1 MHVFLG
7 IYHKGVNR
15 WKAFIA
21 FTRVS
26 SVYSTSLYAVIKAL
40 TGNFELID
48 YNDENIIRYFV
59 VYFHS
64 VTRP

>member
-7 IYHKGVNR
+7 IYHKGVDR
-15 WKAFIA
+15 WKAFIGC
-21 FTRVS
+21 FHS
-26 SVYSTSLYAVIKAL
+26 SGYSTSLHAVIKAL
-40 TGNFELID
+40 TGNFESID

-64 VTRP
+64 VTTL

>member
-7 IYHKGVNR
+7 IYHKGVDR

-21 FTRVS
+21 FTP
-26 SVYSTSLYAVIKAL
+26 VYSTSLHAVIKAL
-40 TGNFELID
+40 TGNFESID

-64 VTRP
+64 VTTL

>member
-7 IYHKGVNR
+7 IYHKGVDR
-15 WKAFIA
+15 CFH
-21 FTRVS
+21 S
-26 SVYSTSLYAVIKAL
+26 SVYSTSLHAVIKAL
-40 TGNFELID
+40 TGNFESID

-64 VTRP
+64 VTTL